1 MSDWR
6 NLSYTAVG
14 QTPAQSYTCPWC
26 QKGVTSVEGLF
37 NGQPGLDRLQFCPG
51 CTRPTFI
58 AATGETIP
66 GLGYGDHVE
75 ELSDNVARLYDEA
88 RRCLSVN
95 ASHAAVLLARKL
107 LMHVAVDQGAEENKS
122 FAHYVNYLVS
132 QNLIP
137 PGTKD
142 WVDEVRELGNDA
154 THEIKE
160 FSLNEAKAAID
171 FVSMLLKLLYEYPA
185 RGAKSVA
192 ARNAVPPTV

>member
-1 MSDWR
+1 
-6 NLSYTAVG
+6 
-14 QTPAQSYTCPWC
+14 
-26 QKGVTSVEGLF
+26 
-37 NGQPGLDRLQFCPG
+37 
-51 CTRPTFI
+51 
-58 AATGETIP
+58 
-66 GLGYGDHVE
+66 
-75 ELSDNVARLYDEA
+75 
-88 RRCLSVN
+88 
-95 ASHAAVLLARKL
+95 
-107 LMHVAVDQGAEENKS
+107 MHVAVDQGAEENKS